1 MSVLQQI
8 KDALSVLEDYEMEEL
23 YDYIGGILGK
33 EPSSKAQTVAPKSVV
48 LTSCED
54 DEREE
59 EREECNIPEVSLTE
73 EAPVQPGDKSDEE
86 SDAAEIPVSCQ
97 QSQSSAQPAP
107 RPTQLEDLLKLPPPH
122 LYQPQN
128 QSHIQFRVQS
138 QAQPSDGMWSIDRS
152 SQDQQS
158 TKPNKMYTLD
168 TAKNLVQQYHQT
180 CINPMTTPVY
190 RDAWGDPDY
199 KGRLYMG
206 SSAVLLLQLEPDSEP
221 IKFFGNGSKKVDAQ
235 KDAALKACEF
245 LEQTGRLEAMRNK
258 GRGAKPAVPSSG
270 GLTPENAMGYLTHCK
285 NVFVVNDVERP
296 DAYPVPQGGFMA
308 ETIVVTR
315 QGRQVFRT
323 ERPCNQKKQAR
334 NEADFQ
340 AALWVLRTTGHPVP
354 PGMAR

>member
-1 MSVLQQI
+1 MSVLQQL
-8 KDALSVLEDYEMEEL
+8 KDALSVLEDYKMKGL

-33 EPSSKAQTVAPKSVV
+33 EHSSKAQTVAPKSVV

-59 EREECNIPEVSLTE
+59 EREERNIPEVALTK
-73 EAPVQPGDKSDEE
+73 EAPVEPGDESDEE
-86 SDAAEIPVSCQ
+86 SDAAEIPVSRQ
-97 QSQSSAQPAP
+97 PLQPSAQPAL
-107 RPTQLEDLLKLPPPH
+107 QHSQYKDLLKLPPPH

-128 QSHIQFRVQS
+128 QSQIQFGVQS
-138 QAQPSDGMWSIDRS
+138 QPQPSDGMRFINHSL
-152 SQDQQS
+152 QDQQS
-158 TKPNKMYTLD
+158 MKPNKMYMLD

-199 KGRLYMG
+199 KGHLHMG

-235 KDAALKACEF
+235 KDAALKACKY
-245 LEQTGRLEAMRNK
+245 LEQTGQLEAMCNK
-258 GRGAKPAVPSSG
+258 GHGAKPAVSSSG
-270 GLTPENAMGYLTHCK
+270 GLTPENAMQYLTHCK
-285 NVFVVNDVERP
+285 DMSVVNDVKGP
-296 DAYPVPQGGFMA
+296 DVYPVPQGGFMA

-323 ERPCNQKKQAR
+323 E
-334 NEADFQ
+334 
-340 AALWVLRTTGHPVP
+340 
-354 PGMAR
+354 